1 MFVSLDVCF
10 ISTNEN
16 TFCSKRTHLFVS
28 LDVCFISTC
37 APKRQRHVVIYI
49 QREGRREGGTEG
61 GRERGKEGGRDGGRE
76 RERERE
82 REAHT
87 RTHLHGTDTHAHTPA
102 VRAMPAG

>member
-49 QREGRREGGTEG
+49 QREGRREG
-61 GRERGKEGGRDGGRE
+61 E